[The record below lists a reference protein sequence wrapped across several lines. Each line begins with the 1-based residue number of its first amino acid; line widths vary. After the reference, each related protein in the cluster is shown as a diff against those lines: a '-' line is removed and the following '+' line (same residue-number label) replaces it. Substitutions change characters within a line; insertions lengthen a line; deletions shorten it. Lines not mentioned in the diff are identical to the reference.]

1 MDTWATAS
9 EIAGAIATGK
19 TTATEV
25 VDRALATIATFNPA
39 LNAFTDVTAGVE
51 AVMDF
56 DAQRKGAG
64 VVRTKADQ
72 KPLGTIAWNDK
83 GIGTITFADGATE
96 TVRVF

>member
-39 LNAFTDVTAGVE
+39 LNAFTDVTAARARAKARAIDQAGN
-51 AVMDF
+51 
-56 DAQRKGAG
+56 RNSLPLAG
-64 VVRTKADQ
+64 VPFAVKNLFDVEGLPTRVRN
-72 KPLGTIAWNDK
+72 GEFSIALAK
-83 GIGTITFADGATE
+83 Q
-96 TVRVF
+96 